1 LRKSKPRA
9 NRPSASPAAS
19 LLERLLKAVLPL
31 AYLVALT
38 VSLMLPWNG

>member
-1 LRKSKPRA
+1 MRKSKPRA
-9 NRPSASPAAS
+9 NRMSPRPVAA

-38 VSLMLPWNG
+38 VSLVLPWKG